1 MLKSMLAIP
10 ALVLCLCGV
19 GTSQDPEAG
28 NKVHSISVDVTR
40 VVLYATVREDKSA
53 IVGDLA
59 KEQFTV
65 LEDGK
70 PQEILSFGRDDVP
83 VAIGLL
89 VDNSGSMMNKRP
101 QVIEAAK
108 SFLRATNPMDEIFV
122 LHFNESLTYGLP
134 GNIQFTSDQVLLGE
148 ALDRAQQTGR
158 TALYDAIAEGL
169 NRLQRSTLTKKALIV
184 LSDGGD
190 NFSRRKDRDV
200 IEQADLTGALFYAIG
215 IYDPMDGDA
224 NPKLLRELAKKTGGE
239 SFFPEKVTEIR
250 EICKV
255 ISHDLRNQYML
266 AYAPPANSKSDYRK
280 LEVKVKDTRGR
291 KLIVRTRTGYYS
303 KELQNRG
310 SEQ

>member
-1 MLKSMLAIP
+1 MLKSMLASA
-10 ALVLCLCGV
+10 ALVLCLCAV
-19 GTSQDPEAG
+19 GTSQDSKGDKP
-28 NKVHSISVDVTR
+28 HTISVDVTR
-40 VVLYATVREDKSA
+40 VVLYATVREEKSG

-65 LEDGK
+65 HEDGK
-70 PQEILSFGRDDVP
+70 PQQILSFSRDDVP

-89 VDNSGSMMNKRP
+89 VDNSGSMMNKRS

-108 SFLRATNPMDEIFV
+108 SFLRDTNPLDEIFV

-134 GNIQFTSDQVLLGE
+134 SNIPFTSDQVLLGE
-148 ALDRAQQTGR
+148 ALDRAEQTGR

-184 LSDGGD
+184 ISDGGD

-200 IEQADLTGALFYAIG
+200 IKQADLTGALFYAIG
-215 IYDPMDGDA
+215 IYDAMDGDA
-224 NPKLLRELAKKTGGE
+224 NPKLLREIAKKTGGE
-239 SFFPEKVTEIR
+239 SFFPGKVTEIR
-250 EICKV
+250 EITST
-255 ISHDLRNQYML
+255 IAHDLRNQYML

-280 LEVKVKDTRGR
+280 VEVKVKDTRGR
-291 KLIVRTRTGYYS
+291 KLIVRTRTGYYFQT
-303 KELQNRG
+303 LLNGG

>member
-1 MLKSMLAIP
+1 MKSMFVIA

-19 GTSQDPEAG
+19 GTSQAPEKD
-28 NKVHSISVDVTR
+28 KVHTVSVDVTR
-40 VVLYATVREDKSA
+40 VVLYATVRDDKSG

-59 KEQFTV
+59 KGQFTV
-65 LEDGK
+65 HEDGK
-70 PQEILSFGRDDVP
+70 PQEILSFSRDDAP

-101 QVIEAAK
+101 EVIEAAK

-134 GNIQFTSDQVLLGE
+134 SNVPFTSDHALLGE
-148 ALDRAQQTGR
+148 ALDRAEQTGR

-200 IEQADLTGALFYAIG
+200 IKQADLTGALFYAIG
-215 IYDPMDGDA
+215 IYDEMDGDA
-224 NPKLLRELAKKTGGE
+224 DPKVLRELAKKTGGE
-239 SFFPEKVTEIR
+239 SFFPRKVTEIH
-250 EICKV
+250 EICNA
-255 ISHDLRNQYML
+255 IARDLRNQYTL

-280 LEVKVKDTRGR
+280 VEVKVKDTRGR
-291 KLIVRTRTGYYS
+291 KLIVRTRTGYYFQT
-303 KELQNRG
+303 LVNRG
-310 SEQ
+310 PEQ